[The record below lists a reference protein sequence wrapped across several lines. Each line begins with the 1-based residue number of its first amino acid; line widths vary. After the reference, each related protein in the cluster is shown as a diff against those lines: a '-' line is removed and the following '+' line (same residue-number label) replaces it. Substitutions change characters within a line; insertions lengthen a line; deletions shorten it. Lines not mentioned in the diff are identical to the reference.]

1 MLAQRV
7 NIRGFRKG
15 NIPRKVLEQHIGK
28 DAIINEA
35 SELLLQ
41 NSTRKVL
48 GMMNLRPVTENKAD
62 VVTNEEGKDFVFKL
76 TFTPFPQVTLGEYKN
91 LSAEKVVEP
100 VTDEDINKQVE
111 SMRQH
116 HANLIDAAEGDSIV
130 DGDIR
135 NLHILA
141 AV

>member
-1 MLAQRV
+1 MKFTQKKIDDYQVELTITEDAAEFTKAINRAAKMLGERV

-100 VTDEDINKQVE
+100 VTDEDINK
-111 SMRQH
+111 
-116 HANLIDAAEGDSIV
+116 
-130 DGDIR
+130 
-135 NLHILA
+135 
-141 AV
+141 